1 MTSLFAVLNGLLLLL
16 CSFSPL
22 SPPPI
27 CPGPLPFDPL
37 LTPWPLTPAGP
48 FFPPFTPC
56 PFELP
61 PPVVPFWPLTD
72 PCWPLPVELTPPAWP
87 LAFDPMPPAWPL
99 TLDPVLPAELFALLY
114 EEANAVLLVGLGLR
128 LRPARNQRDNVKT
141 ENIYQLINM
150 WCVTNRIHTHIKQTC
165 SMTCYAQN
173 NQKITFCTQLTLILY
188 TLAQISLLITITTI
202 IHKECFDRLIIT
214 FLLILLDKCP

>member
-1 MTSLFAVLNGLLLLL
+1 MIYSELDIAVVFCTFWFEYSDDLSVCCVEWVIVITLFIQSIITTSNLSRTFALW
-16 CSFSPL
+16 
-22 SPPPI
+22 
-27 CPGPLPFDPL
+27 PFIDPL
-37 LTPWPLTPAGP
+37 TLDPAGP

-128 LRPARNQRDNVKT
+128 LRPARNQRDNVK
-141 ENIYQLINM
+141 
-150 WCVTNRIHTHIKQTC
+150 NRKNLSIDKYVMCYKQNTYTHKTD
-165 SMTCYAQN
+165 MLN
-173 NQKITFCTQLTLILY
+173 DMLCT
-188 TLAQISLLITITTI
+188 
-202 IHKECFDRLIIT
+202 K
-214 FLLILLDKCP
+214 